1 MLFGIETNRICASI
15 GEVSEWSKEHAW
27 KACIRQRIEGSNPS
41 LTAIYEKAPVAH
53 ASGAFSYMVRVG
65 EKLNGS
71 TNAPAFGPRKR
82 PEGVKIPEAMV
93 FSVYP
98 VGKDPKW
105 ARITHAS
112 NYPIIFKRFFL
123 CDQCFCRQGALYFL
137 YIKVC
142 YPTILN

>member
-41 LTAIYEKAPVAH
+41 LTAIYKKTPGVD
-53 ASGAFSYMVRVG
+53 ASGVFLYMVIRVG
-65 EKLNGS
+65 EKANGS
-71 TNAPAFGPRKR
+71 TNAPAFGPRMR
-82 PEGVKIPEAMV
+82 PKGVKILEAMV

-98 VGKDPKW
+98 AGKDPKR

-112 NYPIIFKRFFL
+112 NYPIIFNLFPIRPVFL
-123 CDQCFCRQGALYFL
+123 QARCF
-137 YIKVC
+137 
-142 YPTILN
+142 ILHL